1 MATQNYERFMRMAL
15 EEADIG
21 GGEGNTAVGTVITK
35 GDEVIAKG
43 RNRVNSTHDF
53 TAHCEIDA
61 LRNAENALGHYDFSG
76 MTLLSTAEPCP
87 LCCGA
92 IMLTGISTVVMGQR
106 IAPPRSRF
114 GDYAIEKL
122 IEMAKWDDKLEVVSG
137 ILPQECADMRQQW
150 EERNAAKA

>member
-1 MATQNYERFMRMAL
+1 MAEDYERFMRMAL
-15 EEADIG
+15 EEANIG
-21 GGEGNTAVGTVITK
+21 GGEGNSAVGTVIIK
-35 GDEVIAKG
+35 GDEVVAKG
-43 RNRVNSTHDF
+43 RNVVISTRDF

-61 LRNAENALGHYDFSG
+61 LRNAEKALGHHDFSG
-76 MTLLSTAEPCP
+76 MALLTTAEPCP

-106 IAPPRSRF
+106 IARPPSRF

-122 IEMAKWDDKLEVVSG
+122 IEMAKWDDRLKVVSG
-137 ILPQECADMRQQW
+137 ILPQECADMRRQW

>member
-1 MATQNYERFMRMAL
+1 MADDHERFMRMAL
-15 EEADIG
+15 EEAEIG
-21 GGEGNTAVGTVITK
+21 GGEGNTAVGTLITR

-43 RNRVNSTHDF
+43 RNLVNSTHDF

-61 LRNAENALGHYDFSG
+61 LRNAEKALGHYDLSG
-76 MTLLSTAEPCP
+76 MTLLTTAEPCP

-106 IAPPRSRF
+106 MAPATSRF
-114 GDYAIEKL
+114 GDYAIDKL
-122 IEMAKWDDKLEVVSG
+122 IQMAKWGDRLEVVSG
-137 ILPQECADMRQQW
+137 ILPQECAEMRRRW